1 MVQASGLCNSP
12 RMSSFRL
19 AAWVPVLL
27 LLLAPTCVAAGGGYA
42 GSVACA
48 PCHQKELAA
57 WIGSD
62 HDRAMA
68 EASEASVLGRFDGT
82 EFVHGQTR
90 ARMFRRD
97 GRFWIHTDGPDAK
110 LADFEVRYTFGVRP
124 LQQYLLALPGGRLQ
138 ASTVAWD
145 SRPKEEGGQ
154 RWFRL
159 QPDEP
164 MPAGDVMHWTGIS
177 QSWNS
182 MCADCHSTDFAKNYS
197 SSDDTY
203 ASTWA
208 EIDVACEA
216 CHGPAAAHVAW
227 ANAKPRPEAGNFALT
242 VDLRSDGG
250 TWARKAGAAIAVRSK
265 PRAAGGELE
274 TCAPCHSRRSQIVAD
289 PVPGAAFLDGY
300 LPALIE
306 DGLYFPDGQI
316 RGEVFDWG
324 SFVQSRMHAAGVR
337 CSDCHDAHSLQIRG
351 GVAGVCLTCHAAE
364 KYAMKEHHGHAPGT
378 RGGQCVDCH
387 MPERT
392 YMEVDARRDH
402 SFGVPRP
409 DLTKALGVPNACTAC
424 HADRSPDWA
433 TEQIRAWRGGNVVAR
448 PSLAPALARAWAGD
462 AGAVSELAAIA
473 GDAAMPAIARA
484 SAVAALAPHPG
495 PEAAQAIASAAR
507 DEDPL
512 VRVAAARA
520 AANLPLPALQAAVG
534 SLPGD
539 PVRAVRIEAA
549 RTLAPLLAGDLD
561 EAERRALQR
570 AIGEYRAAQL
580 VYAERP
586 GSEVNLGNLAAATGD
601 AVAAEAA
608 YRRAIAVGPYF
619 IPAFVNLADLY
630 RALGREGD
638 AAATL
643 RAGLEEHPGAA
654 DLQHALGL
662 SLVRSGDL
670 PAALVELKQATVAAP
685 DNTRYA
691 YVHAVALHSA
701 GRTREAL
708 DVARAAL
715 VRRPGDPALRELV
728 ASLGSAPGSGGVTPR
743 GAGPLR

>member
-1 MVQASGLCNSP
+1 MP
-12 RMSSFRL
+12 SFRL
-19 AAWVPVLL
+19 APWAPALL
-27 LLLAPTCVAAGGGYA
+27 LLLTPACAVAADGYA
-42 GSVACA
+42 GSIACA
-48 PCHQKELAA
+48 PCHEKELAA
-57 WIGSD
+57 WRGSD
-62 HDRAMA
+62 HDRAME
-68 EASEASVLGRFDGT
+68 EATEASVLGRFDGS
-82 EFVHGQTR
+82 EFAHGQTR
-90 ARMFRRD
+90 ARFFRRD
-97 GRFWIHTDGPDAK
+97 GRFWIHTDGPDGK
-110 LADFEVRYTFGVRP
+110 PADFAVRYTFGVRP
-124 LQQYLLALPGGRLQ
+124 LQQYLLELPGGRLQ

-182 MCADCHSTDFAKNYS
+182 MCADCHSTDLAKNYS
-197 SSDDTY
+197 AANDTW
-203 ASTWA
+203 ASKWA

-227 ANAKPRPEAGNFALT
+227 ASTDPKPQADNFALT
-242 VDLRSDGG
+242 VDLRGDGAAW
-250 TWARKAGAAIAVRSK
+250 TRQPGAAIAVRSK
-265 PRAAGGELE
+265 PRAAGGELD

-316 RGEVFDWG
+316 RDEVFDWG
-324 SFVQSRMHAAGVR
+324 SFVQSRMYAAGVR
-337 CSDCHDAHSLQIRG
+337 CGDCHDAHTLEVRG
-351 GVAGVCLTCHAAE
+351 GVAGVCLQCHAPE
-364 KYAMKEHHGHAPGT
+364 TYAAKDHHGHEPGT
-378 RGGQCVDCH
+378 LGSQCVDCH

-409 DLTKALGVPNACTAC
+409 DLTKVLGVPNACGGC

-433 TEQIRAWRGGNVVAR
+433 TEQIRAWRGGEVGAR
-448 PSLAPALARAWAGD
+448 PSFAPALARAWAGD
-462 AGAVSELAAIA
+462 AVAVPELAAIA
-473 GDAAMPAIARA
+473 ADAAMPAITRA

-495 PEAAQAIASAAR
+495 PEAAQAIAAAAR
-507 DEDPL
+507 DGEPL
-512 VRVAAARA
+512 VRMAAARA
-520 AANLPLPALQAAVG
+520 AANLPPQVSQAVIGALA
-534 SLPGD
+534 GD
-539 PVRAVRIEAA
+539 PVRAVRIEAG
-549 RTLAPLLAGDLD
+549 RTLAPLLEGELE
-561 EAERRALQR
+561 EAERRTLER
-570 AIGEYRAAQL
+570 AIEEYRAAQL
-580 VYAERP
+580 VSAERP
-586 GSEVNLGNLAAATGD
+586 GSQVNLGNLAAATGD
-601 AVAAEAA
+601 AEAAEAA

-643 RAGLEEHPGAA
+643 RAGLGKHPGAA

-670 PAALVELKQATVAAP
+670 PAALVELKQATLAAP

-691 YVHAVALHSA
+691 YVYAVALHSA
-701 GRTREAL
+701 GRSREAL
-708 DVARAAL
+708 DVAQAAL
-715 VRRPGDPALRELV
+715 VRRPADPTLRELV
-728 ASLGSAPGSGGVTPR
+728 ASLGSASGGSGVTTP